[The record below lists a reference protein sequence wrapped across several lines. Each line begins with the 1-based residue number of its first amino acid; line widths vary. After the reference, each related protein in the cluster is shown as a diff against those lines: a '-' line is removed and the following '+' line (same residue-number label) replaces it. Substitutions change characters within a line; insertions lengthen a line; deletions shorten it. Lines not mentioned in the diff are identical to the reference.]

1 MVVLLAI
8 AFILTLFGGRLVQL
22 QGMEAGTFSKL
33 AQAEQV
39 KTDHS
44 PGVRGI
50 VSDDTGHPLAMTL
63 ETFTVTA
70 DPAQMKAAA
79 MPRYATQLAGP
90 LGLTSQQVLAMLQ
103 DPAAHGGGPQW
114 MVLSPQDGVSAT
126 VSDEI
131 TALDIPGI
139 TLGSIYT
146 PVYPDGDATLN
157 VVGYATGQVTDNNTG
172 DMTGSITGQAGIESQ
187 YNALLSGH
195 DGSEVVY
202 TGTDNEPIPLE
213 GGSVTPATNG
223 SDIRLTINSDL
234 QFDAQQACEKQVK
247 AMHARD
253 CTVVIMQPNT
263 GDILAMAQWPQYCTP
278 ALSSCASTTGTDLP
292 VGAVFEP
299 GSTAK
304 VITAAAALEQGGQT
318 PMSAYYIPSAIYEG
332 GQWIHDAE
340 PDGGSHYTIAGIIA
354 NSSNIGMAQVAKTIT
369 PQVEYNYL
377 RAFGLGQPTGLGL
390 GESEGSL
397 APPSQW
403 APDER
408 YTLAYGQGID
418 VTALQMASV
427 YATIANGGVRLQP
440 RIVAGTT
447 SPAGKY
453 TAAPKSRSQ
462 RVIKAS
468 TAHELIQILQQVPGV
483 DESAGVPVGIISG
496 YAIASKTG
504 TSNENGPE
512 CPATN
517 KLCEYG
523 SSYIGMAPGNDPQVV
538 VAVNVQNPDKKDA
551 YFGDEVAG
559 PVFNQ
564 VMRFAG
570 ETLQIPPDDSTVPNV
585 RLNAP

>member
-1 MVVLLAI
+1 MPGRPPRRRPRWLITKPGDPGRRLVVLLLAI

-33 AQAEQV
+33 AQDEQV
-39 KTDHS
+39 RTDHQ
-44 PGVRGI
+44 PGVRGM
-50 VSDDTGHPLAMTL
+50 VLDDTGHPLAMTL

-70 DPAQMKAAA
+70 APAQMKAAA

-114 MVLSPQDGVSAT
+114 MVLSPQGGVKAT

-146 PVYPDGDATLN
+146 PVYPDGDAALN
-157 VVGYATGQVTDNNTG
+157 VVGYATGQVTVNNTG
-172 DMTGSITGQAGIESQ
+172 DMSGSITGQAGIESQ
-187 YNALLSGH
+187 YNALLSGR
-195 DGSEVVY
+195 DGSEKVY
-202 TGTDNEPIPLE
+202 TGTNNEPIPLE

-223 SDIRLTINSDL
+223 SDIKLTINSYL
-234 QFDAQQACEKQVK
+234 QYDAQQECEKQVR

-253 CTVVIMQPNT
+253 CTIVVMQPKT

-278 ALSSCASTTGTDLP
+278 ALASCAATTGTNLP

-318 PMSAYYIPSAIYEG
+318 PMSAYYIPSAIYLG
-332 GQWIHDAE
+332 GQWIRDAE

-354 NSSNIGMAQVAKTIT
+354 HSSNVGMAQVAKTIST
-369 PQVEYNYL
+369 QVQYNYL

-390 GESEGSL
+390 QGEVGGRL

-403 APDER
+403 AADER

-427 YATIANGGVRLQP
+427 YATIANGGVRVQP

-447 SPAGKY
+447 
-453 TAAPKSRSQ
+453 
-462 RVIKAS
+462 
-468 TAHELIQILQQVPGV
+468 
-483 DESAGVPVGIISG
+483 
-496 YAIASKTG
+496 
-504 TSNENGPE
+504 
-512 CPATN
+512 
-517 KLCEYG
+517 
-523 SSYIGMAPGNDPQVV
+523 
-538 VAVNVQNPDKKDA
+538 
-551 YFGDEVAG
+551 
-559 PVFNQ
+559 
-564 VMRFAG
+564 
-570 ETLQIPPDDSTVPNV
+570 
-585 RLNAP
+585 